1 MNYQNFGVGEYQIMK
16 EEYLRECTP
25 HDLGYA
31 LNKNT
36 DRREPAIVLRHPL
49 KDKANL
55 VSRDINTS
63 WVVAQEFEKVEMLF
77 LTINFKPV
85 DGKEDAMI
93 RIYID
98 KFSTEVM
105 DWFRMLISTEGE
117 LVLNDATGDVQAIM
131 VTGVPL
137 DIPKAILAHIGNTST
152 LGHIL

>member
-1 MNYQNFGVGEYQIMK
+1 MNYQKFGDGEYQLMK

-36 DRREPAIVLRHPL
+36 DKREPAIVLRHPL

-55 VSRDINTS
+55 ISRDINTS
-63 WVVAQEFEKVEMLF
+63 WVVAQESDMVKILF
-77 LTINFKPV
+77 LIINFKPV
-85 DGKEDAMI
+85 DGKEAAHVSLC
-93 RIYID
+93 ID
-98 KFSTEVM
+98 KFTPEIM
-105 DWFRMLISTEGE
+105 DWFRLLVSTEGE

-137 DIPKAILAHIGNTST
+137 DIPKAILAQA
-152 LGHIL
+152 

>member
-1 MNYQNFGVGEYQIMK
+1 MNYQNFGAGEYQIMK
-16 EEYLRECTP
+16 EEHMRECTP

-63 WVVAQEFEKVEMLF
+63 WVVAQEFEKVEMIF

-85 DGKEDAMI
+85 DGKQAAHI
-93 RIYID
+93 SLCID
-98 KFSTEVM
+98 KFTPQVM
-105 DWFRMLISTEGE
+105 DWFRLLIYTGGE
-117 LVLNDATGDVQAIM
+117 LALNAIGDVNAIM
-131 VTGVPL
+131 VTGIPL
-137 DIPKAILAHIGNTST
+137 DIPRAITHSRHEML
-152 LGHIL
+152 